1 MFKPSNKKML
11 TVLIAV
17 AMIFSAFAVL
27 SIAAEPAHAIVSS
40 ATITYDPTV
49 FSNAG
54 VVTVTYASGGSFTAG
69 GQVNFYLATS
79 TTYSTSD
86 PLIGTFRLPASATSL
101 ANPVNLTIP
110 SGTAVGTSYYII
122 AEDVATTTYEL
133 SSSTISVVTLNPTLK
148 LTPSTATAG
157 SVALI
162 SGSGWDPSATL
173 TLYLNYE
180 GNSFSPP
187 LTVTLTP
194 SGIIPVTAT
203 FTFPIDLPGGSY
215 NLIAQEASGFPNSG
229 ITAFSPFTLQPAV
242 STVSSST
249 PGAVSSISGAASSTF
264 TLYGFG
270 FPAGATIVP
279 SSTSPSAVTVGGVD
293 AIQSGTKVSPDGAF
307 TLPISGLANA
317 ITSVGPKTI
326 TVTTSAPTGTF
337 SFPAA
342 IWVSIPGVSPTL
354 LVEDE
359 YTGTSSGNVGDPI
372 SIIASG
378 FTSSG
383 YLSVYFDGAVLVSSA
398 HLDSNGFLS
407 TTSTVPYVPAGSYS
421 VFAYDSGGIAA
432 SATFT
437 VQLSVTILDSSS
449 SPLNGEYAAYDS
461 TITIT
466 ATGLK
471 PYQPLDVVDTGLAT
485 YTGYSSLITS
495 IALGLYTS
503 YSMIEG
509 SINPTSTAFLA
520 NGVGTFEIS
529 YEIVYAHLSTGTSE
543 STSLVSLPS
552 GSSIGS
558 ATYYAVGMAKASPL
572 ASYPASA
579 TVTLTF
585 SGLVPY
591 GAPATPETSGYLAPF
606 TLGIVGLSTSS
617 LAYPVVLS
625 NGATSFIDTKSGT
638 ATVSFVLSAN
648 SIGDGVYALLAFGD
662 SSSPSVVYFDYEFIV
677 STTSPTSGTVFVNPA
692 LTTDLGGSG
701 TSALPFLFYPDPTGQ
716 IPYGAQFDLY
726 DFPAGAVVTVTYY
739 TNIGQS
745 TSTFTTDA
753 NGAGTY
759 FFAAPNAV
767 GVIPYEIT
775 FSAKVGTTAVVI
787 TSGTY
792 FYETVPAASFVQ
804 APFVSNFGLPA
815 TDYYN
820 TFGVD
825 YVANTTVPVYVNSLL
840 PNTVYNVYL
849 TSTSAGTLGSDIV
862 ATFTTDNYGNG
873 QANVVIANGTVG
885 TYDLWVALSTSSSST
900 LVGTTGVPFP
910 LTIEVTNVMYAF
922 PDEFVSETIPV
933 PAPGTYQISIELNG
947 TTIATFDS
955 TTGKTASI
963 SFGFKMPNGVPG
975 NWFLFGVTYAPIEI
989 TSTEVDSVSSETF
1002 TPTPQPLSGLTA
1014 STAASESYTYTIT
1027 APASQSFVSEV
1038 GLPTVTST
1046 GGTISG
1052 VSYSYVFTSNTA
1064 TVTVDYTITP
1074 TGTTATVDFS
1084 QPYEVSTPTLI
1095 SEQTLGKQTSLSIGK
1110 VALVSG
1116 GGALVVSISS
1126 SQIATI
1132 VVDVSNAVTASI
1144 QVPLSE
1150 LNATLVAI
1158 NGTVAKLSTA
1168 FGNMVASLK
1177 AINATIA
1184 GIANGQM
1191 IINTTLGKITAS
1203 LSSLNAS
1210 IISLSGNVAVI
1221 NTTLGQVTASLKAI
1235 NATVSSIMNGQA
1247 VIETTLGKITA
1258 SLSSLNASIVAI
1270 SHNVVVINTTLGQ
1283 VKASLTAINGTVSS
1297 IMNGQM
1303 IINTTLGKI
1312 TASLS
1317 SLNASIISLSGNV
1330 AVINTTLGQVT

>member
-1 MFKPSNKKML
+1 MFKPNNKKML

-27 SIAAEPAHAIVSS
+27 SIAAQPAHAIVSS
-40 ATITYDPTV
+40 ATISYDPTV

-54 VVTVTYASGGSFTAG
+54 VVTVTFASGGSFTAG

-194 SGIIPVTAT
+194 SGIIPAQTT
-203 FTFPIDLPGGSY
+203 FTFPIDLPGGTY
-215 NLIAQEASGFPNSG
+215 NLIAQESSSTSPNYG

-242 STVSSST
+242 STVSDTT
-249 PGAVSSISGAASSTF
+249 PGAVSSISGSASSTF

-270 FPAGATIVP
+270 FPAGATIV
-279 SSTSPSAVTVGGVD
+279 SSTTSPTAVTVGGVN
-293 AIQSGTKVSPDGAF
+293 AIQSGANVGSDGAF
-307 TLPISGLANA
+307 SLLITGLATA

-354 LVEDE
+354 MVKDE

-383 YLSVYFDGAVLVSSA
+383 SLSVVFDGAILVSSA
-398 HLDSNGFLS
+398 SLDTNGFLS
-407 TTSTVPYVPAGSYS
+407 TTSSVPAVPAGSYS

-437 VQLSVTILDSSS
+437 VQLSVTITDSSE
-449 SPLNGEYAAYDS
+449 SPLNGEYAATTS

-466 ATGLK
+466 ANGLK

-495 IALGLYTS
+495 LALKLYPLS
-503 YSMIEG
+503 FVSVGAG
-509 SINPTSTAFLA
+509 SINPTFTAFLA

-529 YEIVYAHLSTGTSE
+529 YEILYVHLSTGTSE

-558 ATYYAVGMAKASPL
+558 ATYYAVGQAKASPL
-572 ASYPASA
+572 ASYPATA

-606 TLGIVGLSTSS
+606 VLVMFSAVSFIPTVL
-617 LAYPVVLS
+617 VLS
-625 NGATSFIDTKSGT
+625 NGATSFIDTTSGT

-648 SIGDGVYALLAFGD
+648 SIGDGVYLLTAFGD
-662 SSSPSVVYFDYEFIV
+662 DGVGSPVYADSEFMV
-677 STTSPTSGTVFVNPA
+677 STTSSASGTVIANPF
-692 LTTDLGGSG
+692 LFSGLSGSG
-701 TSALPFLFYPDPTGQ
+701 DGSSPSSPFLFYPDPTSQ
-716 IPYGAQFDLY
+716 IPYGAEFDLF

-739 TNIGQS
+739 TNTGQS

-767 GVIPYEIT
+767 GGIPYEIA
-775 FSAKVGTTAVVI
+775 FSAKVGA
-787 TSGTY
+787 TSVSVTGGTY
-792 FYETVPAASFVQ
+792 FYETVSAASFVQ
-804 APFVSNFGLPA
+804 APFAPSGIPA
-815 TDYYN
+815 TDYYT

-849 TSTSAGTLGSDIV
+849 TSTSARTLGSDIV

-885 TYDLWVALSTSSSST
+885 TYALWVALSTSISST
-900 LVGTTGVPFP
+900 SVATAAVPFP

-947 TTIATFDS
+947 TTIATFDN
-955 TTGKTASI
+955 TTGKTAPYSI

-1002 TPTPQPLSGLTA
+1002 TPTAQSLAGLTA
-1014 STAASESYTYTIT
+1014 GDTYTETYTYTIS
-1027 APASQSFVSEV
+1027 PAVSSPSFISEV
-1038 GLPTVTST
+1038 GLPTLSVSSDE
-1046 GGTISG
+1046 GSISG
-1052 VSYSYVFTSNTA
+1052 VSYSYVFSSTTSGTTA
-1064 TVTVDYTITP
+1064 IVTVDYTF
-1074 TGTTATVDFS
+1074 TAASTYTSPASVSFS

-1095 SEQTLGKQTSLSIGK
+1095 NEQTLGTQTPLPIGK
-1110 VALVSG
+1110 VVLVSG

-1132 VVDVSNAVTASI
+1132 VVDVSNAVTASM

-1168 FGNMVASLK
+1168 FGNMTASLK
-1177 AINATIA
+1177 AINATLA
-1184 GIANGQM
+1184 GIANGQAV
-1191 IINTTLGKITAS
+1191 INTTLGKITAS

-1210 IISLSGNVAVI
+1210 IVSLSGNV
-1221 NTTLGQVTASLKAI
+1221 
-1235 NATVSSIMNGQA
+1235 
-1247 VIETTLGKITA
+1247 
-1258 SLSSLNASIVAI
+1258 
-1270 SHNVVVINTTLGQ
+1270 
-1283 VKASLTAINGTVSS
+1283 
-1297 IMNGQM
+1297 
-1303 IINTTLGKI
+1303 
-1312 TASLS
+1312 
-1317 SLNASIISLSGNV
+1317 
-1330 AVINTTLGQVT
+1330 